1 MEKQELI
8 KQIVEAL
15 KASGFEGTIIVSD
28 DATGDTTVSATPHEN
43 IEEKNE
49 QMLRAFLNS
58 VSEGTIFVS
67 DDAAGDTTVSATPQE
82 NIEEKNEPTDFDLS
96 SVLAPLFEAAQVA
109 QAAQAAQA
117 AQIQGQ
123 ALLKAQLEEELNE
136 LRCIDDVVSRA
147 ILEKEKIVADSQMM
161 LSILARDKEAYY
173 ARANEIIEQL
183 AYL

>member
-8 KQIVEAL
+8 KQILEAL
-15 KASGFEGTIIVSD
+15 RASGFEGNIVVSD
-28 DATGDTTVSATPHEN
+28 D
-43 IEEKNE
+43 
-49 QMLRAFLNS
+49 
-58 VSEGTIFVS
+58 
-67 DDAAGDTTVSATPQE
+67 AGDTTVSVTPQE
-82 NIEEKNEPTDFDLS
+82 PIQEVTDFDLS
-96 SVLAPLFEAAQVA
+96 SVLAPLFE
-109 QAAQAAQA
+109 AAQA

-136 LRCIDDVVSRA
+136 LRGIDEVVSRA
-147 ILEKEKIVADSQMM
+147 ILEKEKIVADNQIM

>member
-15 KASGFEGTIIVSD
+15 KASGF
-28 DATGDTTVSATPHEN
+28 
-43 IEEKNE
+43 
-49 QMLRAFLNS
+49 
-58 VSEGTIFVS
+58 EGTIFVS

-82 NIEEKNEPTDFDLS
+82 NIEEKNEPTEFDLS
-96 SVLAPLFEAAQVA
+96 SVLASLFGAAH
-109 QAAQAAQA
+109 AAAHAAPN

-136 LRCIDDVVSRA
+136 LRGIDEVVSRA
-147 ILEKEKIVADSQMM
+147 ILEKEKIVADNQIM

-173 ARANEIIEQL
+173 ARANEIIKQL

>member
-28 DATGDTTVSATPHEN
+28 DATGDTTVSATPQEN

-96 SVLAPLFEAAQVA
+96 SVLAPLFEAAQ
-109 QAAQAAQA
+109 AAQA

-147 ILEKEKIVADSQMM
+147 ILEKEKIVADNQMM